1 MLVYLIALL
10 DALFYLCAVP
20 VRAAFFVDTKDGLR
34 YGAGI
39 AAFTA
44 RAALRR
50 ARRNSGKSEKRQK
63 KKTPRLMPLLKRL
76 RGVSFAL
83 RGQLNLGDAAATA
96 LACGALQALAAALSA
111 HMGRASVDVVPD
123 FGASAP
129 EVALTGM
136 LRLRA
141 GQIIAAAARSGADN
155 VSRRISKWT
164 DTRSKAS

>member
-34 YGAGI
+34 FGAGI

-50 ARRNSGKSEKRQK
+50 ARRNSGKRQK
-63 KKTPRLMPLLKRL
+63 KKAPRLMPLLKRL

-83 RGQLNLGDAAATA
+83 RGKLNLGDAAATA

-111 HMGRASVDVVPD
+111 HMGRASVDVIPD

-129 EVALTGM
+129 EVALMGM

>member
-1 MLVYLIALL
+1 MLRTTP
-10 DALFYLCAVP
+10 FGTTTGS
-20 VRAAFFVDTKDGLR
+20 VRRYSPAASLTESPEL
-34 YGAGI
+34 
-39 AAFTA
+39 
-44 RAALRR
+44 
-50 ARRNSGKSEKRQK
+50 
-63 KKTPRLMPLLKRL
+63 
-76 RGVSFAL
+76 
-83 RGQLNLGDAAATA
+83 AAATA

-111 HMGRASVDVVPD
+111 QLGRASVDVVPD